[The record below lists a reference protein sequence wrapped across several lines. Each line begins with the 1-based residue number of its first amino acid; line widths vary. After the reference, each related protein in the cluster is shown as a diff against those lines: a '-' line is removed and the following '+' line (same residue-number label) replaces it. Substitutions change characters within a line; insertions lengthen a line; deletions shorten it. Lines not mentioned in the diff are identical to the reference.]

1 MGFNQSDCVD
11 CPSYLHVISPPSN
24 LRMQNKALFTAL
36 CVALFAAAIA
46 VPVNLDLQ
54 TKEEFAVKAAT
65 GSGRRPVVHGEP
77 HEGPTV
83 EDLQEDLQ
91 TKEEFAVKAAT
102 GSGRRPVVHGEHTHE
117 GPTVPV
123 PVNE

>member
-65 GSGRRPVVHGEP
+65 GSGRRPVVHGEHT

-83 EDLQEDLQ
+83 PVPVNEDLQ

-102 GSGRRPVVHGEHTHE
+102 GSGRRPVVHGEPHE
-117 GPTVPV
+117 GPT
-123 PVNE
+123 